1 MENRTF
7 IIGIIVCFLLSC
19 SVGLERQYR
28 RRLIG
33 LRTTI
38 LVAIGAYM
46 FVSMSFIV
54 SGEKVDITRI
64 AAGVVSGISF
74 LGAGVIIKDGVKVQG
89 LTTAATLWCDAAI
102 GVLCA
107 TGALLE
113 ATIGTVIIL
122 FVNIILRPFNHHLNK
137 KTYARNSTEG
147 YELDLVVSNDYVK
160 HISNYIKR
168 YVNDHE
174 KYDIEIENL
183 KLSKNK
189 NNTSMELVISIKGFY
204 RNIIDDLV
212 NELSTY
218 EEISKIECKKVDDFL
233 KLDEEF

>member
-1 MENRTF
+1 MDNRTF

-19 SVGLERQYR
+19 SVGIERQYR

-54 SGEKVDITRI
+54 SGKDVDVTRI

-74 LGAGVIIKDGVKVQG
+74 LGAGVIVKEGIKVQG

-107 TGALLE
+107 TGALVE
-113 ATIGTVIIL
+113 ASIGTLIIL
-122 FVNIILRPFNHHLNK
+122 FVNLVLRPFNSYFNK
-137 KTYARNSTEG
+137 KSYINHSRETY
-147 YELDLVVSNDYVK
+147 DVK
-160 HISNYIKR
+160 IKLEEDNVKTINKR
-168 YVNDHE
+168 IKKFIRDNE
-174 KYDIEIENL
+174 KYSIELENISLDKNQNGINMEVILSL
-183 KLSKNK
+183 KAIHN
-189 NNTSMELVISIKGFY
+189 EL
-204 RNIIDDLV
+204 IDDFI
-212 NELSTY
+212 NEMTKY
-218 EEISKIECKKVDDFL
+218 EEVVKVEYKKIGDFIDL
-233 KLDEEF
+233 EEEF